1 MAGIINYLYD
11 PLQPVWVIHTSACTS
26 TNVLSIETGT
36 IIQVESTTNSIESTL
51 TYGVRLTGQS
61 GVIPFNEVD
70 VFPSL
75 AAATT
80 EYEIRLT

>member
-1 MAGIINYLYD
+1 MAGTINYLYD
-11 PLQPVWVIHTSACTS
+11 PKQLVWVIKPSICNTYE
-26 TNVLSIETGT
+26 VLSVEAGS
-36 IIQVESTTNSIESTL
+36 IIQVGSTTNAIESTL
-51 TYGVRLTGQS
+51 SYDVRITGQA
-61 GVIPFNEVD
+61 GVTTFVEAD